1 MKIAVIS
8 FSGNVGK
15 STIARHLLLPR
26 IPQAELL
33 SVESLNAD
41 DDKSRA
47 IRGSRFGELHEYLQT
62 IDHAVVDIGASNV
75 EDLLALMRRYR
86 GSHENFDAFVIP
98 SVAATK
104 QQKDT
109 MATLADLSR
118 MGIPPERLKLVFN
131 MVEDDED
138 VEDIFFPL
146 LSFLRDNP
154 IAHARSDCKLPFNE
168 IYRRMQAGHGN
179 LFELAADDT
188 DYKAAILK
196 EPDKGAKIQL
206 ARRMANR
213 QLALGAIPE
222 LDACFAALELGSLV
236 EPAMEQ
242 ASLLS

>member
-26 IPQAELL
+26 MPQAELL
-33 SVESLNAD
+33 NVESLNAD
-41 DDKSRA
+41 EESCRA

-118 MGIPPERLKLVFN
+118 MGIPQERLKLVFN
-131 MVEDDED
+131 MVEDDEN

-154 IAHARSDCKLPFNE
+154 IARASPDCKLPFNE
-168 IYRRMQAGHGN
+168 IYRRMQAGHAN